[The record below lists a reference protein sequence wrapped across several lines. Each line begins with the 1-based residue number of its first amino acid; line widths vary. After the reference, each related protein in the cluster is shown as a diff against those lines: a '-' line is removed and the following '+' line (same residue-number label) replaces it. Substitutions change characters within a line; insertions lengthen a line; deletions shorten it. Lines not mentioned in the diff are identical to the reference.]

1 MLSKIVLSAVASA
14 TFLVASMPAAR
25 ADVWTVT
32 LSGRMTSLSGGAVGN
47 EQLTYRWDP
56 SAIVTGSDLGGPF
69 ARGPLLG
76 AEWQGV
82 IDGSSSGGTLS
93 AQVFAFFASL
103 ESGGAVTQFG
113 DISTNTPAAFWA
125 NPAPV
130 TRTLLV
136 RGGVAELFGGVPG
149 GIWGDASIRPT
160 FQQTASLNIAP
171 IPEPS
176 TAALVGAALLTLLGA
191 RRSPVRRKT
200 WCSPKAPTRPH
211 DGRN

>member
-1 MLSKIVLSAVASA
+1 MLNKALLSAVASA
-14 TFLVASMPAAR
+14 MLLVAAMPAAH

-32 LSGRMTSLSGGAVGN
+32 LSGRMTSLSGGATGN

-76 AEWQGV
+76 AEWQGL
-82 IDGSSSGGTLS
+82 INGSGSGGTLS

-103 ESGGAVTQFG
+103 ESGGAVTELG
-113 DISTNTPAAFWA
+113 DIANNTPAAFWA
-125 NPAPV
+125 NPVPV

-149 GIWGDASIRPT
+149 GMWGDSSIRPT
-160 FQQTASLNIAP
+160 FQQTASLDIAP

-176 TAALVGAALLTLLGA
+176 TSALVGTALLALLGA
-191 RRSPVRRKT
+191 RRSRARRKT
-200 WCSPKAPTRPH
+200 
-211 DGRN
+211 